1 MIEFKNINYKV
12 GEFSLKNISFR
23 INDGEFF
30 SIVGSSGSGKSVLL
44 DLIVGFRKCSSGEI
58 IHNGENVSEQ
68 SIQKRPFRIVFQDL
82 SLFPHLSVRKNI
94 EYGLKSQTIN
104 KEKRN
109 QLIAEWSKKCSVE
122 KLLNRQVE
130 SLSGGE
136 KQRVA
141 IARSAVTNPDILLL
155 DEPLSS
161 LDVNLQDEFIQLF
174 SMLNKSGLSII
185 HVTHDF
191 VVASKLSHRIAL
203 ISEGEIVQIGKP
215 IDFYN
220 SPKHPFVAKF
230 AGHKNIF
237 RVNLKYNINTQLTEA
252 VEFESG
258 ITFYISENCSGE
270 AFIFIPEESLIL
282 SNENSRSSAQN
293 CLAGEIKE
301 LICIGNRTEVNI
313 DVGIIIKAVVS
324 NESIKTLNFSINS
337 KIYVQFKASSIGVI
351 PIC

>member
-1 MIEFKNINYKV
+1 MIVFKNIHYTI
-12 GEFSLKNISFR
+12 GEFSIKDASLQ

-30 SIVGSSGSGKSVLL
+30 SIVGSSGSGKSIFL
-44 DLIVGFRKCSSGEI
+44 DLIAGFRKCSSGEI
-58 IHNGENVSEQ
+58 IHNGENISQ
-68 SIQKRPFRIVFQDL
+68 KSIQKRPFRIVFQNL
-82 SLFPHLSVRKNI
+82 SLFPHLSVQKNI
-94 EYGLKSQTIN
+94 EYGLKSQEID

-141 IARSAVTNPDILLL
+141 IARSVVTKPDILLL

-174 SMLNKSGLSII
+174 SELNKTGLTII

-191 VVASKLSHRIAL
+191 EVAAKLSDRIAL
-203 ISEGEIVQIGKP
+203 IDNGKIIQIGSP
-215 IDFYN
+215 MDFYN

-237 RVNLKYNINTQLTEA
+237 KAELKYNSETQLTEA
-252 VEFESG
+252 KIINSNLRVSLAEKYLG
-258 ITFYISENCSGE
+258 QAY
-270 AFIFIPEESLIL
+270 IFIPEESIIL
-282 SNENSRSSAQN
+282 SNENIVSSAQN
-293 CLAGEIKE
+293 RLNGKISE
-301 LICIGNRTEVNI
+301 LICIGNRTELKI
-313 DVGIIIKAVVS
+313 DVGIILKVIVS
-324 NESIKTLNFSINS
+324 NEAVKTNNFQLNSNVYI
-337 KIYVQFKASSIGVI
+337 QFKASSVGMI
-351 PIC
+351 PIY